1 MRAAARLVRAALLLS
16 ILFWLGG
23 CYELAETAID
33 LRDARELPWIE
44 GEWHL
49 SGQRQVLVFAGEV
62 PNEYRYRE
70 IAGTSITTGTLRVV
84 PLGAELFLVQARE
97 DSGTIVALFY
107 RLRPDGGADELEPND
122 RVADLA
128 GRFGVSL
135 GDDVDPV
142 LSGSTGNVRAFLLA
156 HTWEHFHRPR

>member
-1 MRAAARLVRAALLLS
+1 MRAAARLVRAALVFS
-16 ILFWLGG
+16 TLFWLGG
-23 CYELAETAID
+23 CYELAESAID

-44 GEWHL
+44 GEWVF
-49 SGQRQVLVFAGEV
+49 GGRRVFVFAGDSAK
-62 PNEYRYRE
+62 EYRYRE
-70 IAGTSITTGTLRVV
+70 ITGTNIATGTLRAV

-122 RVADLA
+122 RVAELA
-128 GRFGVSL
+128 RRFGVSI
-135 GDDVDPV
+135 GDDIDPV
-142 LSGSTGNVRAFLLA
+142 LSGSRGDVRAFLLA